1 LVLGT
6 SPLTQK
12 ASLIDL
18 AFDRLGWVRVVTHKS
33 GTCYELVGI
42 RRRRPA
48 TCTVSAAT
56 AAALVAAGLPTVVRS
71 CEDCEAGA
79 C

>member
-1 LVLGT
+1 MLGT
-6 SPLTQK
+6 SPLTRK

-18 AFDRLGWVRVVTHKS
+18 AFDRLGWVRVVTDES
-33 GTCYELVGI
+33 GTRYELVGI

-56 AAALVAAGLPTVVRS
+56 AAALVASGLPTVVCG
-71 CEDCEAGA
+71 CEDCEAGE

>member
-1 LVLGT
+1 MLGT
-6 SPLTQK
+6 SPLTRK

-18 AFDRLGWVRVVTHKS
+18 AFDKLGWLRVVTHTS
-33 GTCYELVGI
+33 GTRYELVGI

-48 TCTVSAAT
+48 TCEVSAAT
-56 AAALVAAGLPTVVRS
+56 AAALVAGGLPTVVHS
-71 CEDCEAGA
+71 CADCEAGA